1 MRTDRLGKEVTGQ
14 KLSSELFGQD
24 VSGENRKREL
34 SYYAPVGME
43 LKQEK
48 TVFIVGMI
56 MSSVF
61 SFWVFG
67 IVFSD
72 CLEKLY
78 WKNGAQR
85 TVIPGAMM
93 TNFTEIIGEA
103 FFGFKVV
110 AALMIATAVIH
121 YLYHFQESKSIY
133 TMRRLPSV
141 WELHRRC
148 LTLPICGIV
157 ISMVTAF
164 LILLICYGFYVG
176 LTPKECMLPGQWQK
190 IWQWML

>member
-1 MRTDRLGKEVTGQ
+1 MRKDR
-14 KLSSELFGQD
+14 FG
-24 VSGENRKREL
+24 REL

-48 TVFIVGMI
+48 TVFIIGMI
-56 MSSVF
+56 LSSVF
-61 SFWVFG
+61 SFLFFG

-85 TVIPGAMM
+85 AVIPGAMM
-93 TNFTEIIGEA
+93 TNFAEIFGEA
-103 FFGFKVV
+103 LLGFKAV
-110 AALMIATAVIH
+110 AALMMAAAVMH

-148 LTLPICGIV
+148 LTLPICGII
-157 ISMVTAF
+157 ISQAAAF
-164 LILLICYGFYVG
+164 VILLICYGFYVG
-176 LTPKECMLPGQWQK
+176 LTPRECMMPGQWQK
-190 IWQWML
+190 IWEMMLGH